1 MSTNIAPPP
10 GPPTRIERGIAAA
23 LLTGLAIASFLV
35 LRPFTA
41 AILWAGILVYSTW
54 PIFTAIQ
61 RRLGI
66 GRSFA
71 ALLMILAAFAVLLA
85 PLAFVVADF
94 ADDAR
99 RLVQSGRVLFADGLP
114 PPPAWLATLPV
125 VGHHLD
131 EQWRRIASDAGELQ
145 VILAPYTQVLG
156 RWGFDAGVNVGLGLA
171 QGTME
176 LALALFVMF
185 FLYRDGATIAGRLQ
199 GGAIRLLGARG
210 ERLLNVAGNTVQAVV
225 YGVVGTALI
234 QGLLMLIG
242 LWIAGV
248 PSIVL
253 LAFLTCLTSPLP
265 VGPPLIWLGAA
276 AWLYATSGLGWA
288 IFMIAWGAGLV
299 SMADNIVRP
308 LLISRGGTTPIVL
321 TLLGIIGGVLAFGFL
336 GLFLG
341 PTILAVFYTLVQ
353 EWTAPTDDTQG

>member
-1 MSTNIAPPP
+1 MNPSIPSPQ
-10 GPPTRIERGIAAA
+10 GPPSRIERGIAAA

-35 LRPFTA
+35 LRPFMA
-41 AILWAGILVYSTW
+41 AILGAAILVFATW
-54 PIFTAIQ
+54 PIFSAIQ
-61 RRLGI
+61 RRLAI
-66 GRSFA
+66 GRSLA
-71 ALLMILAAFAVLLA
+71 ALLMILAAFSVLLA
-85 PLAFVVADF
+85 PLVFVVADF

-99 RLVQSGRVLFADGLP
+99 RLVQNGRALFAEGLP
-114 PPPAWLATLPV
+114 PPPGWLNSIPV
-125 VGHHLD
+125 IGHNLD
-131 EQWRRIASDAGELQ
+131 EQWRRIAGDASEVQ
-145 VILAPYTQVLG
+145 VILAPYAQVLG

-176 LALALFVMF
+176 LALALFVAF
-185 FLYRDGATIAGRLQ
+185 FLYRDGAALAGRLQ
-199 GGAIRLLGARG
+199 GGAMRLLGTRG

-253 LAFLTCLTSPLP
+253 LSFLTCLTSPLP

-276 AWLYATSGLGWA
+276 AWLYATSGIGWA
-288 IFMIAWGAGLV
+288 IFMLAWGAGLV

-321 TLLGIIGGVLAFGFL
+321 TLLGIIGGVVAFGFL
-336 GLFLG
+336 GLVLG
-341 PTILAVFYTLVQ
+341 PTILAVFYTLIH
-353 EWTAPTDDTQG
+353 EWTAPPDEARS